1 MSFYR
6 GDTII
11 YDDLL
16 IKEVNKRFTKQP
28 NTLYWVRI
36 VYERFS
42 RVINVFFEHAEINLA
57 TYSEYIGEY
66 DETEKDRMQELG
78 KRIERETN
86 VRVEFAGFE
95 YA

>member
-1 MSFYR
+1 MA
-6 GDTII
+6 
-11 YDDLL
+11 YDDEL
-16 IKEVNKRFTKQP
+16 IEKINQRFTKQP

-42 RVINVFFEHAEINLA
+42 RVINVFFEHAEINLS

-66 DETEKDRMQELG
+66 AETEKYRIHELG

>member
-1 MSFYR
+1 MA
-6 GDTII
+6 
-11 YDDLL
+11 YDDEL
-16 IKEVNKRFTKQP
+16 IEKINQRFTKQP

-42 RVINVFFEHAEINLA
+42 RVINVFFEHAEINLS

-66 DETEKDRMQELG
+66 AETEKDRIHELG

>member
-1 MSFYR
+1 MM
-6 GDTII
+6 
-11 YDDLL
+11 DDLL
-16 IKEVNKRFTKQP
+16 IKEVKKRFTKKP

-36 VYERFS
+36 VFERFS
-42 RVINVFFEHAEINLA
+42 RVINVFFEHAEINLS

-66 DETEKDRMQELG
+66 AETEKDRMHELG
-78 KRIERETN
+78 KHIERETN

>member
-1 MSFYR
+1 M
-6 GDTII
+6 T
-11 YDDLL
+11 YDDEL
-16 IKEVNKRFTKQP
+16 IEKINQRFTKQP